1 MTNNESAQR
10 LRLRPHHLFCEA
22 FSPWNLPERGEVFNE
37 VENNIR
43 EILKYVREV
52 LKSGTDT
59 YIEVVEGIDDL
70 CNVCPLCQSGRCQSP
85 QGNED
90 QVRKWDAIILKG
102 LGISYGDETTA
113 QRIRL
118 LIGDKA
124 PLDFC
129 YTRCKS
135 KNVCKVFSLCS
146 QGH

>member
-1 MTNNESAQR
+1 MTENESVQR

-37 VENNIR
+37 VENN
-43 EILKYVREV
+43 VREV
-52 LKSGTDT
+52 LKSGIDT
-59 YIEVVEGIDDL
+59 CIEVVEGIDDL

-118 LIGDKA
+118 LIGGKS
-124 PLDFC
+124 PLAFC
-129 YTRCKS
+129 YTRCKAKS
-135 KNVCKVFSLCS
+135 VCKVFSSCS